1 MGRERQRDMLL
12 EHHWLAV
19 KEKHFSAKHMGV
31 LLPLKLIMLKDKLIL
46 L

>member
-19 KEKHFSAKHMGV
+19 KGKYFSAEHMGV
-31 LLPLKLIMLKDKLIL
+31 LLPLKLVMLKDKLIML
-46 L
+46 